1 MNEQQMEPELTVGE
15 IIKLYLSHW
24 KMFAFFTVVL
34 FVLSAIVYAVKVP
47 YVAQATIVINDSQN
61 SSMQAFSNQFFGL
74 SKSLQESK
82 KGSSLLSKH
91 IEYLKTREFYES
103 LISHI
108 KARGQSPQITMEE
121 RRGFETFQNSFGN
134 DVDVTSANH
143 IALLQ
148 KLDAWTRFQLDSD
161 FELKVIVATPDRAQ
175 SLFLSN
181 TASELATDLLK
192 KRELREITKVE
203 DFMNK
208 QKADADQK
216 LVDIGKQMSEM
227 QHAEGA
233 LLPLVSK
240 EKMGDYVSEL
250 LVRANETKLKIAE
263 NKKMIE
269 YLQRGRS
276 GQKEA
281 AMYGVGGRIEG
292 LKIENSLLGEK
303 LGQVNASIANL
314 KKEVKQLPFE
324 AQMVEDLKK
333 KSEIEFSRF
342 KELSNALAKLEAT
355 KLSIDTRFE
364 VLESARWENTVP
376 QIGLLTLGLL
386 SILLSQFAGSLL
398 IYFRYLWN
406 PQVVT
411 AEASRNLVILDN
423 HSLDP
428 RVIIENSKIKFSL
441 KKPEKPKD
449 EAEQQQQQDEQSK
462 LAWSVLNIGQST
474 DVSQ

>member
-1 MNEQQMEPELTVGE
+1 ML
-15 IIKLYLSHW
+15 
-24 KMFAFFTVVL
+24 
-34 FVLSAIVYAVKVP
+34 VY
-47 YVAQATIVINDSQN
+47 
-61 SSMQAFSNQFFGL
+61 
-74 SKSLQESK
+74 
-82 KGSSLLSKH
+82 
-91 IEYLKTREFYES
+91 
-103 LISHI
+103 
-108 KARGQSPQITMEE
+108 
-121 RRGFETFQNSFGN
+121 
-134 DVDVTSANH
+134 
-143 IALLQ
+143 
-148 KLDAWTRFQLDSD
+148 
-161 FELKVIVATPDRAQ
+161 
-175 SLFLSN
+175 
-181 TASELATDLLK
+181 
-192 KRELREITKVE
+192 
-203 DFMNK
+203 
-208 QKADADQK
+208 
-216 LVDIGKQMSEM
+216 IGKQLSEM
-227 QHAEGA
+227 QPAEGA

>member
-1 MNEQQMEPELTVGE
+1 MNDQQMEPELTVGE

-24 KMFAFFTVVL
+24 KMFGFFTVVL

-91 IEYLKTREFYES
+91 IEYLKTREFYEA
-103 LISHI
+103 LIGHI
-108 KARGQSPQITMEE
+108 QARGQSPQITMEE
-121 RRGFETFQNSFGN
+121 RRGFETFQKTFGQ
-134 DVDVTSANH
+134 DFDAKSATH
-143 IALLQ
+143 ISLLQ
-148 KLDAWTRFQLDSD
+148 KLDSWTKFQLDSD
-161 FELKVIVATPDRAQ
+161 FELKVVVATPDRAQ

-181 TASELATDLLK
+181 TASDLATTLLK
-192 KRELREITKVE
+192 QRELREITKVE

-216 LVDIGKQMSEM
+216 LVEIGQQMSEM

-240 EKMGDYVSEL
+240 DKMGEYVSEL

-276 GQKEA
+276 GQREA
-281 AMYGVGGRIEG
+281 AMYGVGGKIEA

-303 LGQVNASIANL
+303 LGQVNASIANI

-333 KSEIEFSRF
+333 KSEIEFARY
-342 KELSNALAKLEAT
+342 KELSSALGKLEAT

-364 VLESARWENTVP
+364 VLEAARWENTVP

-441 KKPEKPKD
+441 KKPEKPKE
-449 EAEQQQQQDEQSK
+449 EADQQTQQDEQSK